1 MDTNPVLTTDMIS
14 LAARFVNRTANH
26 IFLTGKAGTGK
37 TTFLHNLAKATH
49 KKYVIVAPTGIA
61 ALNAGGVTIHSQF
74 LLPFGSFLP
83 ADIPGN
89 ADYGDFYTSQDLA
102 RRNPLNSAR
111 KQVLRDIDLLIID
124 EVSMLR
130 ADLLDAIDYRMKAA
144 KGNFRKSFGGVQLLM
159 IGDLFQLPP
168 IVKDREWA
176 RLKTFYKSPH
186 FFESVG
192 LKQNGFT
199 YIELDKIF
207 RQQDNAFI
215 SILNNL
221 RNNRCTVQ
229 DIAKLNEH
237 YTSEIP
243 KTEDV
248 ITLTTHNRQAD
259 DINLRALKE
268 LPGKTHS
275 YKAEIKGEF
284 PENIFPLPEQL
295 DLKVGAQVMFVKND
309 SPQNRYYNGKLARI
323 SKLSDEGI
331 TVSMTDENRE
341 LTIEKVSW
349 ENKKYSLNST
359 TKELQED
366 IAGTFSQFP
375 IKLAWAITVHKS
387 QGLTFDKAVIDV
399 GQAFAPGQVYVALSR
414 LRSLDGLILRTK
426 INTSAISCDQEVL
439 EFSGTNE
446 NQGLLETKLQAGQ
459 NEYLSETLRQTFDF
473 ESIIKQIDH
482 TEQKGGGNTVFSD
495 ADMQNALPDLRQ
507 KIQKERDN
515 TIKFQNQI
523 AAMLSSGDFDTLKER
538 IEKGSDY
545 YLGFLH
551 ECLFDLLVHM
561 GEVGM
566 LTRTKTYV
574 NALEEID
581 QMLSRKISD
590 LQKAAHLAQC
600 ILENKEIEVIK
611 EFENKRKAKRDVLLS
626 RVENHLKANP
636 KNLKTATGKK
646 RKKAGTRKGD
656 KIVGETYLK
665 TYALVKEGM
674 DVAAIAK
681 MREMAES
688 TIEGHIAR
696 GIVERQIEVEKV
708 LDTETSSTLHK
719 VFEKNPDMGLND
731 LFKELKGA
739 YSYGKLRIMQA
750 AMELEREKEK
760 VEE

>member
-1 MDTNPVLTTDMIS
+1 MDTNPIITTDMIS

-37 TTFLHNLAKATH
+37 TTFLQNLAKATH

-83 ADIPGN
+83 ADLPGN
-89 ADYGDFYTSQDLA
+89 TDYGDYYTSKELA
-102 RRNPLNSAR
+102 RRHPLNSVR

-176 RLKTFYKSPH
+176 RLRTFYKSPH

-192 LKQNGFT
+192 LKENGFT

-207 RQQDNAFI
+207 RQQDNTFI
-215 SILNNL
+215 NILNNL
-221 RNNRCTVQ
+221 RNNRCTAS
-229 DIAKLNEH
+229 DIAKLNE
-237 YTSEIP
+237 YYVQEIP

-259 DINLRALKE
+259 DINITALNS
-268 LPGKTHS
+268 LPGKLFK
-275 YKAEIKGEF
+275 YEAEVEGDF
-284 PENIFPLPEQL
+284 PENIFPLPERL

-323 SKLSDEGI
+323 SKLTDEAV
-331 TVSMTDENRE
+331 TVSMADENRI

-349 ENKKYSLNST
+349 ENKKYSLHSE

-366 IAGTFSQFP
+366 IVGSFSQFP

-387 QGLTFDKAVIDV
+387 QGLTFDKAIIDV

-439 EFSGTNE
+439 AFSGINE
-446 NQGLLETKLQAGQ
+446 SQGPLETKLLAGQ
-459 NEYLSETLRQTFDF
+459 HEYLSETLRQTFDF
-473 ESIIKQIDH
+473 ESIVKQIDH
-482 TEQKGGGNTVFSD
+482 TEQKGGGSAVFTD
-495 ADMQNALPDLRQ
+495 IDMQKALPDLRQ
-507 KIQKERDN
+507 KIQKEREN

-523 AAMLSSGDFDTLKER
+523 AAMLRAGDLHVLKER

-551 ECLFDLLVHM
+551 DCLFDLLVHK
-561 GEVGM
+561 GEVSM
-566 LTRTKTYV
+566 LTRTKTYL

-581 QMLSRKISD
+581 QMISRNVSD

-600 ILENKEIEVIK
+600 ILENKEIEVIA
-611 EFENKRKAKRDVLLS
+611 EFEKKRKAKREVLLS

-636 KNLKTATGKK
+636 KNLKTRTGKT
-646 RKKAGTRKGD
+646 RVKAGTKKGN
-656 KIVGETYLK
+656 KVVGETYLT
-665 TYALVKEGM
+665 TYALVNEGK

-696 GIVERQIEVEKV
+696 GITERKIQVEKV
-708 LDTETSSTLHK
+708 LDADTCATLHK
-719 VFEKNPDMGLND
+719 VFEKNPGKGLND
-731 LFKELKGA
+731 LFQELKGA
-739 YSYGKLRIMQA
+739 YSYGKLRMMQA
-750 AMELEREKEK
+750 FMELEKEK
-760 VEE
+760 VED